1 MTQEIVSVEF
11 VFGKKHPSL
20 KSELN
25 LFWKQVGKSYNQE
38 MTEHKN
44 LTAVSNQTNIT
55 INPNT
60 VTSLKRE
67 PAAIAR
73 DEKGC
78 IIGIVFVTLTKVEID
93 SDNSEYV
100 YFQRMFTLSQ
110 KRQFRISNQLYS
122 AFIIHFKKA
131 INERDPRADYLMAEN
146 ANPGLRRPSMRRYFF
161 RHGFRMLGTN
171 YLGYEIWRI
180 KLETKEQNI
189 DATRISPRMDE

>member
-1 MTQEIVSVEF
+1 MTQENVSVEF
-11 VFGKKHPSL
+11 VFGKKNPNL

-44 LTAVSNQTNIT
+44 STAFSNQPIIT
-55 INPNT
+55 VNPST

-67 PAAIAR
+67 PAAIAK
-73 DEKGC
+73 DEKEC
-78 IIGIVFVTLTKVEID
+78 IVGIVFVSLAKVEID
-93 SDNSEYV
+93 SNNSEYV

-122 AFIIHFKKA
+122 AFVMDFKKA
-131 INERDPRADYLMAEN
+131 INERDPRAKYLMAEN

-161 RHGFRMLGTN
+161 RHGFRMMGTN
-171 YLGYEIWRI
+171 HLGYEIWRM

-189 DATRISPRMDE
+189 LI